1 MTPEMTPA
9 ASTVPRVLFGALR
22 RHPRALARL
31 AAWSVLQMLPLLLS
45 GYGVAR
51 ALDDGFLA
59 GRPGIG
65 LAWLGVL
72 AVAVLAGALATRY
85 IYRILAEIVEPFR
98 DDLVQRVVGGA
109 LQRSTVLGGRPD
121 SGAVARLTHQVEV
134 VRDTFAGLLL
144 LTRSFVVS
152 AVAAVIGMAALT
164 GIIGLLVL
172 PPLLAGL
179 GLFVA
184 SLRSMMTR
192 QRTYVLTDEGVAE
205 SAGTV
210 ARSLRDVVACG
221 AEDPACAR
229 VQQQVDAHAEAERT
243 LARMTAIRTV
253 SVAVGAWLPAV
264 GLLLGA
270 PWLLATG
277 ATLGTIAGG
286 LIYLTQ
292 GLLPALKALVDGLG
306 VGGLRLVVTLD
317 RLVEAGEQP
326 LPARGPH
333 QPAPSGYDLVFS
345 GVTFSY
351 GSHAEP
357 VVNRLNLVIP
367 HGEHLVIVGPSGAG
381 KSTLAGLAT
390 ATHIPQRGE
399 IRLGGVPVADLDP
412 RTLAEHRVVIPQEAY
427 VFAGTLG
434 ENLRYLRPAATLAEL
449 DAAVDSLG
457 LRAVV
462 TRLGGYDSAID
473 SGMLSA
479 GERQLVAVTRAHLT
493 TAPVLILDEATCHL
507 DPVAEERVERVLA
520 RRGGTLVVVAHRISS
535 ALRAHRILLMDG
547 AVVVSG
553 SHRELLRTAPL
564 YRDLVGHWDTGHGD
578 TGHGDP
584 VQRDDGPELTI
595 VSGPSSRVAEVRS
608 SRSDPARLMGDADG
622 VDPGA
627 STQFGDDPRQVVAY
641 RPAAEEEPL
650 SYLGRRRPA

>member
-1 MTPEMTPA
+1 MTSA
-9 ASTVPRVLFGALR
+9 GNTVPRVLLGALR
-22 RHPRALARL
+22 RHPRALVRL

-59 GRPGIG
+59 GRPGTG

-98 DDLVQRVVGGA
+98 DDLVERVVGGA

-164 GIIGLLVL
+164 GIVGLLVL

-179 GLFVA
+179 GLFVI

-192 QRTYVLTDEGVAE
+192 QRVHVLTDEGVAE
-205 SAGTV
+205 SASTV
-210 ARSLRDVVACG
+210 AHSLRDVVACG
-221 AEDPACAR
+221 AEDRACER
-229 VQQQVDAHAEAERT
+229 VQQQVDAHADAERT
-243 LARMTAIRTV
+243 LARMAAVRTL
-253 SVAVGAWLPAV
+253 SVAIGAWLPAV
-264 GLLLGA
+264 GLLMAA

-286 LIYLTQ
+286 LVYLTQ

-306 VGGLRLVVTLD
+306 VGGLKLVVTLD

-326 LPARGPH
+326 LPARAAGQRP
-333 QPAPSGYDLVFS
+333 PSGHDLVLN
-345 GVTFSY
+345 GVTFAY

-357 VVNRLNLVIP
+357 VVDQLDLVIP
-367 HGEHLVIVGPSGAG
+367 EGQHLAIVGPSGAG
-381 KSTLAGLAT
+381 KSTLAGLLA
-390 ATHIPQRGE
+390 ATHVPRRGE
-399 IRLGGVPVADLDP
+399 IRLGGLPVADLDP
-412 RTLAEHRVVIPQEAY
+412 QALTRHRVVIPQEAY
-427 VFAGTLG
+427 VFAGTVG
-434 ENLRYLRPAATLAEL
+434 ENLRYLHPAATRAEL

-457 LRAVV
+457 LRSVV
-462 TRLGGYDSAID
+462 TRLGGYDATVD

-479 GERQLVAVTRAHLT
+479 GERQLLALVRAHLT
-493 TAPVLILDEATCHL
+493 AAPVLILDEATCHL

-520 RRGGTLVVVAHRISS
+520 GRGGTLIVVAHRISS
-535 ALRAHRILLMDG
+535 ALRAHRVLLMDG
-547 AVVVSG
+547 AAVVSG

-564 YRDLVGHWDTGHGD
+564 YRDLVGLWTFGH
-578 TGHGDP
+578 
-584 VQRDDGPELTI
+584 DGPGTFGHDGPGLSIAT
-595 VSGPSSRVAEVRS
+595 GPS
-608 SRSDPARLMGDADG
+608 
-622 VDPGA
+622 
-627 STQFGDDPRQVVAY
+627 
-641 RPAAEEEPL
+641 
-650 SYLGRRRPA
+650 

>member
-1 MTPEMTPA
+1 MTPDMTPA
-9 ASTVPRVLFGALR
+9 VTPAVNTVPRVLLGALR

-59 GRPGIG
+59 GRPGTG

-98 DDLVQRVVGGA
+98 DDLVARVVGGA

-134 VRDTFAGLLL
+134 VRDNFAGLLL

-152 AVAAVIGMAALT
+152 VVAAVIGMAALT
-164 GIIGLLVL
+164 GIVGLLVL

-179 GLFVA
+179 GLFLM
-184 SLRSMMTR
+184 SLRSMMAR
-192 QRTYVLTDEGVAE
+192 QRVHVLTDEGVAE
-205 SAGTV
+205 STNTV
-210 ARSLRDVVACG
+210 AHSLRDVVACG
-221 AEDPACAR
+221 AEDRACAR
-229 VQQQVDAHAEAERT
+229 VQQQVDAHAGAERT
-243 LARMTAIRTV
+243 LARMAAVRTL
-253 SVAVGAWLPAV
+253 SVAVGAWLPTV
-264 GLLLGA
+264 GLLVAA

-286 LIYLTQ
+286 LVYLTQ

-306 VGGLRLVVTLD
+306 VGGLRLVVTLA

-326 LPARGPH
+326 LPARVPQQH
-333 QPAPSGYDLVFS
+333 APSGHDLVLN

-357 VVNRLNLVIP
+357 VVDRLDLVIP
-367 HGEHLVIVGPSGAG
+367 EGQHLAIVGPSGAG
-381 KSTLAGLAT
+381 KSTLAGLLA
-390 ATHIPQRGE
+390 ATHVPQRGE
-399 IRLGGVPVADLDP
+399 VRLGGLRIADLDP
-412 RTLAEHRVVIPQEAY
+412 QTLARHRVVIPQEAY
-427 VFAGTLG
+427 VFAGTVG
-434 ENLRYLRPAATLAEL
+434 ENLRYLHPAATRAEL
-449 DAAVDSLG
+449 DAAVDALG

-462 TRLGGYDSAID
+462 TRLGGYDAAVD

-479 GERQLVAVTRAHLT
+479 GERQLLALVRAHLT
-493 TAPVLILDEATCHL
+493 EAPVLILDEATCHL

-520 RRGGTLVVVAHRISS
+520 RRDGTLIVVAHRISS
-535 ALRAHRILLMDG
+535 ALRAPRILLMGSAPDG
-547 AVVVSG
+547 VTVVSG

-564 YRDLVGHWDTGHGD
+564 YRDLVGLWTFGH
-578 TGHGDP
+578 
-584 VQRDDGPELTI
+584 DGPELAVAT
-595 VSGPSSRVAEVRS
+595 GPS
-608 SRSDPARLMGDADG
+608 
-622 VDPGA
+622 
-627 STQFGDDPRQVVAY
+627 
-641 RPAAEEEPL
+641 
-650 SYLGRRRPA
+650 

>member
-1 MTPEMTPA
+1 MTPPA
-9 ASTVPRVLFGALR
+9 NTVPRVLLGALR
-22 RHPRALARL
+22 RHPRALVRL

-59 GRPGIG
+59 GRPGTG

-98 DDLVQRVVGGA
+98 DDLVERVVAGA

-152 AVAAVIGMAALT
+152 AVAAVLGMAALT
-164 GIIGLLVL
+164 GIVGLLVL

-179 GLFVA
+179 GLFVI

-192 QRTYVLTDEGVAE
+192 QRVHVLTDEEVAE
-205 SAGTV
+205 STNTV
-210 ARSLRDVVACG
+210 AHSLRDVVACG
-221 AEDPACAR
+221 AEDRACAR

-243 LARMTAIRTV
+243 LARMAAVRTL
-253 SVAVGAWLPAV
+253 SVAIGAWLPAV
-264 GLLLGA
+264 GLLVGA

-317 RLVEAGEQP
+317 RLVEVGEQP
-326 LPARGPH
+326 LPARTAPRR
-333 QPAPSGYDLVFS
+333 PAPGGHDLVFN

-357 VVNRLNLVIP
+357 VVDQLDLVIP
-367 HGEHLVIVGPSGAG
+367 QGEHLAIVGPSGAG
-381 KSTLAGLAT
+381 KSTLAGLLA
-390 ATHIPQRGE
+390 ATHVPQQGE
-399 IRLGGVPVADLDP
+399 VRLGGLPVADLDP
-412 RTLAEHRVVIPQEAY
+412 QTLVRHRVVIPQEAY
-427 VFAGTLG
+427 VFAGTVG
-434 ENLRYLRPAATLAEL
+434 ENLRYLHPAATRAEL
-449 DAAVDSLG
+449 DAAVDALG
-457 LRAVV
+457 LRCVV
-462 TRLGGYDSAID
+462 TRLGGYDAAVD

-479 GERQLVAVTRAHLT
+479 GERQLLALVRAHLT
-493 TAPVLILDEATCHL
+493 AAPVLILDEATCHL
-507 DPVAEERVERVLA
+507 DPFAEERVERVLA
-520 RRGGTLVVVAHRISS
+520 GRGGTLIVVAHRISS
-535 ALRAHRILLMDG
+535 ALRAHRVLLMDG
-547 AVVVSG
+547 AAVLSG

-564 YRDLVGHWDTGHGD
+564 YRDLVGLWTFGH
-578 TGHGDP
+578 
-584 VQRDDGPELTI
+584 DGPGTFGHDGPALT
-595 VSGPSSRVAEVRS
+595 VGAGPS
-608 SRSDPARLMGDADG
+608 
-622 VDPGA
+622 
-627 STQFGDDPRQVVAY
+627 
-641 RPAAEEEPL
+641 
-650 SYLGRRRPA
+650 